1 MTEYASLHK
10 NETDIEEVWNYLTG
24 SSNGKCIG
32 QNMSGV
38 SPKLTIDSG
47 NLVCSSSVHAIRLG
61 KLSCIDQQLPLF
73 KMGENTSHKTCRVL
87 LSTWMDQIYPVIS
100 ATTRHWSISKAH
112 RRRKQTVLRY
122 RTNRFD
128 GKERCLHTTCRRNLT
143 CRGIDNWPDYRRDWR
158 SIPDRGLN
166 LPVMIVPTGQA
177 CRLWQTYFQ

>member
-1 MTEYASLHK
+1 MENVSVKTCREYHPNWRQTPAISSTLLLCKQFGWANSLA
-10 NETDIEEVWNYLTG
+10 LT
-24 SSNGKCIG
+24 SNFRF
-32 QNMSGV
+32 
-38 SPKLTIDSG
+38 L
-47 NLVCSSSVHAIRLG
+47 
-61 KLSCIDQQLPLF
+61 
-73 KMGENTSHKTCRVL
+73 KMGENTSHKTCRML

-100 ATTRHWSISKAH
+100 ATTRHWSISKAN

-143 CRGIDNWPDYRRDWR
+143 CRGIDNWPGYRRGWR